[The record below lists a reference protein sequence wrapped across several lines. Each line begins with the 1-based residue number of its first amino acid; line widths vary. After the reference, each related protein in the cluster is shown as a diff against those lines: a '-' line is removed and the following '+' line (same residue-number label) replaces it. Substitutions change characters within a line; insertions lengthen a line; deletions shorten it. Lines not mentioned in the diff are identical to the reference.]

1 MITIYKFKV
10 VNFLFVTIVNNRIL
24 NISMYGSLVEFRLLQ
39 LFIVTYLLP
48 FYVITFW
55 NWLRKEIFCTYF

>member
-48 FYVITFW
+48 FLSLYF
-55 NWLRKEIFCTYF
+55 EIG

>member
-1 MITIYKFKV
+1 MITIYEFKV

-24 NISMYGSLVEFRLLQ
+24 NILMYGSLVEFRLLQ

-48 FYVITFW
+48 FYVI
-55 NWLRKEIFCTYF
+55 IF